1 MKPSLNPK
9 TLRTALLIVG
19 TTLVAIGES
28 PQLHGLVPD
37 LYQHLMAIIGTALL
51 GKELLQRSGDI
62 ASDELP
68 AEWVEAVERV
78 NAQGQPEAKP
88 GE

>member
-19 TTLVAIGES
+19 TMLVAIGEA

-51 GKELLQRSGDI
+51 GKELMARSGDI

-68 AEWVEAVERV
+68 IEWVEAVERV
-78 NAQGQPEAKP
+78 NAQGQNTEAK
-88 GE
+88 